1 MRYVAFVVMFSRLL
15 SQIFATVGGMSKHE
29 HYIGWAEQFIQTRQ
43 VVDVELD
50 EASGEFKAI
59 SESGSSFFLERLEQA
74 QALKAVLGHELIQA
88 K

>member
-1 MRYVAFVVMFSRLL
+1 MGR
-15 SQIFATVGGMSKHE
+15 HE
-29 HYIGWAEQFIQTRQ
+29 QYIDWAEQFIQSRK

-74 QALKAVLGHELIQA
+74 QAIKAVLGRELVEA